1 MAKVALL
8 LLLLFSCES
17 IAPILGQDH
26 NFEQKVM
33 KEINNLKKDNEDL
46 KKANE
51 DLKIEVKDLKDHV
64 DTLQEEL
71 WEVTDLVP
79 DFHLRKMMSVPESCE
94 EIKAHGVTTSHIYP
108 LDPDGKGRVDCA
120 IRFMI

>member
-1 MAKVALL
+1 MAKVAILL
-8 LLLLFSCES
+8 MLLFSCQS

-33 KEINNLKKDNEDL
+33 KIIDNLVKDNKDL
-46 KKANE
+46 KG
-51 DLKIEVKDLKDHV
+51 EVKDLKDKV
-64 DTLQEEL
+64 DNMQEEL

-94 EIKAHGVTTSHIYP
+94 EIKAHGITTSHIYP
-108 LDPDGKGRVDCA
+108 LDPDGKGRVD
-120 IRFMI
+120 

>member
-1 MAKVALL
+1 MAKVAILL
-8 LLLLFSCES
+8 MLLFSCQS

-33 KEINNLKKDNEDL
+33 KIIDNLAKDNKDL
-46 KKANE
+46 KG
-51 DLKIEVKDLKDHV
+51 EVKDLKDKV
-64 DTLQEEL
+64 DNMQEEL

-94 EIKAHGVTTSHIYP
+94 EIKAHGITTSHIYP
-108 LDPDGKGRVDCA
+108 LDPDGKGRVD
-120 IRFMI
+120 

>member
-1 MAKVALL
+1 MAKVAILL
-8 LLLLFSCES
+8 MLLFSCQS

-33 KEINNLKKDNEDL
+33 KIIDNLVKDNKDL
-46 KKANE
+46 KG
-51 DLKIEVKDLKDHV
+51 EVKDLKDKV
-64 DTLQEEL
+64 DNMQKEL

-94 EIKAHGVTTSHIYP
+94 EIKAHGITTSHIYP
-108 LDPDGKGRVDCA
+108 LDPDGKGRVD
-120 IRFMI
+120 

>member
-8 LLLLFSCES
+8 LLLLFSCRS
-17 IAPILGQDH
+17 IAPILGQDIVFPYQSSMGQDH
-26 NFEQKVM
+26 NFEQKVL

-46 KKANE
+46 RS
-51 DLKIEVKDLKDHV
+51 EVKDLKDTV
-64 DTLQEEL
+64 DILQEEL
-71 WEVTDLVP
+71 WEVADVVP

-108 LDPDGKGRVDCA
+108 LDPDGKGRVY
-120 IRFMI
+120 

>member
-8 LLLLFSCES
+8 LLLLFSCQS

-33 KEINNLKKDNEDL
+33 KIINNIVKDLKKDNEDL
-46 KKANE
+46 KS
-51 DLKIEVKDLKDHV
+51 EVKDLKDIV

-79 DFHLRKMMSVPESCE
+79 DFHLRKMISVPESCE

-108 LDPDGKGRVDCA
+108 LDPDGKGRVD
-120 IRFMI
+120 

>member
-8 LLLLFSCES
+8 LLLLFSCRS

-46 KKANE
+46 RS
-51 DLKIEVKDLKDHV
+51 EVKDLKDTV

-108 LDPDGKGRVDCA
+108 LDPDGKGRVDCVQF
-120 IRFMI
+120 IDS